1 MDTNP
6 RSQNDASWVAD
17 LSARLRALQSSF
29 ADGDAGERQQY
40 LTEEIG
46 RALQEVGPADRALRL
61 HALAE
66 CFPVWDEAPTATAVS
81 SAPLPVEDSPEELAR
96 KLIAFAPQLSEPG
109 RAVIARQLAAG
120 GFEFRGTSAPAP
132 ASPAAMDFGSIPTEL
147 QKRLGLE
154 PGQPL
159 DGARVLRLVASLCEF
174 MVTLDHLS
182 WSVWKNLA
190 PKSIVR
196 RDSGETGDFRKI
208 AAPYLLGDAEV
219 STAQINLA
227 VDKTRQLIA
236 GLLAAV
242 GATGESFAR
251 QFLSRFSPVAIKE
264 AADADAGFFLG
275 PEQKC
280 WRRYIAVFNETS
292 GAAVEQELSKI
303 IVKYTES
310 LIIGTHSESPPDQ

>member
-1 MDTNP
+1 MDPTP
-6 RSQNDASWVAD
+6 RSQNDASWAAD

-29 ADGDAGERQQY
+29 ADDNSAERQQY

-46 RALQEVGPADRALRL
+46 RALQEVPPADRAVRL
-61 HALAE
+61 QALAE
-66 CFPVWDEAPTATAVS
+66 CFPVWDEAPVAS
-81 SAPLPVEDSPEELAR
+81 SAPPSVEEDSPEEAAR

-109 RAVIARQLAAG
+109 RAVISRQLAAA
-120 GFEFRGTSAPAP
+120 GFEIRSASAAAPA
-132 ASPAAMDFGSIPTEL
+132 AQAAMDFGAIPPEL

-154 PGQPL
+154 PGQTL
-159 DGARVLRLVASLCEF
+159 DSARVLRLVASLSEF
-174 MVTLDHLS
+174 MVTLDHLA
-182 WSVWKNLA
+182 WSVWKNLT
-190 PKSIVR
+190 PNSIVR
-196 RDSGETGDFRKI
+196 RDSGETGDFRRI

-236 GLLAAV
+236 GLLAAI
-242 GATGESFAR
+242 GATGETFAR
-251 QFLSRFSPVAIKE
+251 QFLTRFSPVAIKE

-280 WRRYIAVFNETS
+280 WRRYIALFNETS

-303 IVKYTES
+303 VVKYTES
-310 LIIGTHSESPPDQ
+310 LITGTDSGRPTSP